1 MKFVDKLTFNNNT
14 YELKD
19 STARDILTQQGENI
33 AEIDGKQQVMRS
45 EINSLQTRMGEAEQ
59 DILNNSASISDIE
72 DTIDIMDHDIDS
84 NTGRITALEARVD
97 ECEDINT
104 AQQVE
109 INNIKN
115 RVTTAEGNINVI
127 NGNISD
133 INSSIDAIAAVDTQQ
148 TAQINQNK
156 ADITT
161 LKNRAN
167 AADSRMDAMDTRM
180 DGIDTTIADL
190 DDRIVASTYEAG
202 EGIYFG
208 QGEEHTNINV
218 EDELLDEIH
227 KNTQDIAALDIRVDN
242 LEDRVDD
249 VEDDIDNIQGDI
261 VSIQGDITNIQGDIT
276 TIQGDITTIQG
287 DVSDMQ
293 TIVNNISNTV
303 TNIQA
308 EIAVHDEDINKLKES
323 AKCNVITVEYA
334 PVDGVWTYTAKNT
347 AATILRYI
355 EEYKA
360 NSATAQSD
368 YIDHKD
374 IIVNVSQ
381 GPYSDPD
388 MVGIINNYSKPL
400 YVYKTH
406 IEYVVC
412 FINNT
417 NWGSFIDNTNS
428 GSSFDSDDYELVS
441 LVITTGQ
448 TPTITFQT
456 YNWNAK
462 LQTLS
467 QAVASMTAQINANT
481 NAINSIGDTLT
492 TMQTQIDTINTDI
505 DAITLNIND
514 ISNNVAG
521 LQGDVTVIQ
530 GDVTN
535 IIGDITTLQN
545 DVNYAQGDI
554 SNLQSD
560 VTDIKGDITDIDN
573 KITPNVIEC
582 TVVNAST
589 CELSTTLT
597 SDQLLDMVDDY
608 KTKNKPIHLHI
619 APDTAGTIGDI
630 TEEAIEVTLKLDAA
644 HGNSGTIFFEMQWKY
659 SPTQFATTITNYLVK
674 FEFQQNSPVTITST
688 STSEFE
694 NTFRINNGHLESQEE
709 IKRIYDTVISTP
721 VNDRHSNK
729 WLCQVVESGIFD
741 PVYQWVYPTIVKDGT
756 NVFIYVKYY
765 QDVRQYKY
773 YSVKIDS
780 SYNVTYNEL
789 YYSNSYQF
797 SYANQMSH
805 RCRAITNSGPS
816 VNSLLQRAGTFNYSY
831 TDSNKPSWFPSDL
844 TGGTYTGVIVIN
856 SNDGTMDSD
865 SGAKYIELY
874 DYYHPDAIYRMVRPS
889 NNSTIGPWY
898 KFTGTV
904 VT

>member
-72 DTIDIMDHDIDS
+72 DTIDIMDNDIDS

-115 RVTTAEGNINVI
+115 RVTTAEGNINII

-208 QGEEHTNINV
+208 QGKEHTNINV

-227 KNTQDIAALDIRVDN
+227 QDTQDIADLKIRVQN
-242 LEDRVDD
+242 LENRVDD
-249 VEDDIDNIQGDI
+249 IEDDIDTIQQDITNIR
-261 VSIQGDITNIQGDIT
+261 GDITNINNDIT
-276 TIQGDITTIQG
+276 TINNNITTINNNIATIQQ
-287 DVSDMQ
+287 DIISIQSDISDIQSDMADYQ
-293 TIVNNISNTV
+293 SDINALKSRVTACETNIGYALTLIDGLTSRVALLEEGIDPNYIVFDLLPTDPFTLRSQDSVSLLHSYADKIVDYGSGYDKSILGRITDGHGYLYDMPLLSYDNDNGLDNDNHAGTFIFFIMRNNKYYYIRLYYDDTQGAEVKTV
-303 TNIQA
+303 TI
-308 EIAVHDEDINKLKES
+308 DE
-323 AKCNVITVEYA
+323 
-334 PVDGVWTYTAKNT
+334 
-347 AATILRYI
+347 AT
-355 EEYKA
+355 
-360 NSATAQSD
+360 TD
-368 YIDHKD
+368 
-374 IIVNVSQ
+374 
-381 GPYSDPD
+381 
-388 MVGIINNYSKPL
+388 
-400 YVYKTH
+400 
-406 IEYVVC
+406 
-412 FINNT
+412 
-417 NWGSFIDNTNS
+417 
-428 GSSFDSDDYELVS
+428 
-441 LVITTGQ
+441 
-448 TPTITFQT
+448 
-456 YNWNAK
+456 
-462 LQTLS
+462 LS
-467 QAVASMTAQINANT
+467 PI
-481 NAINSIGDTLT
+481 
-492 TMQTQIDTINTDI
+492 QTQIDTINTDI
-505 DAITLNIND
+505 DAISLNIND
-514 ISNNVAG
+514 ISNDVSG

-535 IIGDITTLQN
+535 IIGDITNLQN
-545 DVNYAQGDI
+545 DVTNAQGDI

-560 VTDIKGDITDIDN
+560 VTDIQGDITDINN

-589 CELSTTLT
+589 CELTTTLT

-608 KTKNKPIHLHI
+608 KTKNKPIHMHI

-630 TEEAIEVTLKLDAA
+630 TEEAIEATLKWDVVS
-644 HGNSGTIFFEMQWKY
+644 GNSGTIFFEMQWKY

-694 NTFRINNGHLESQEE
+694 NTFRMNNGHLESQSE
-709 IKRIYDTVISTP
+709 IKRIYDTVINTP
-721 VNDRHSNK
+721 VDDRHSNK
-729 WLCQVVESGIFD
+729 WLCQVVMSNTFGT
-741 PVYQWVYPTIVKDGT
+741 VYQWVYPTIVKDGT
-756 NVFIYVKYY
+756 NVFIYVKHY
-765 QDVRQYKY
+765 QDVKQYHY

-789 YYSNSYQF
+789 YDSEAYRF

-805 RCRAITNSGPS
+805 RCRPITNSGPS
-816 VNSLLQRAGTFNYSY
+816 AISLLQRAGTFNYSY

-844 TGGTYTGVIVIN
+844 SGGTYTGVIVIN

-874 DYYHPDAIYRMVRPS
+874 DYYHPDTIYRMVRPS

>member
-72 DTIDIMDHDIDS
+72 DTIDIMDNDIDS

-115 RVTTAEGNINVI
+115 RVTTAEGNINII

-167 AADSRMDAMDTRM
+167 AADSRMDAMDIRM

-227 KNTQDIAALDIRVDN
+227 QDTQDIADLKIRVQN
-242 LEDRVDD
+242 LENRVDD
-249 VEDDIDNIQGDI
+249 IEDDID
-261 VSIQGDITNIQGDIT
+261 SIQQDITDIRGDITDIRGDIT
-276 TIQGDITTIQG
+276 TINNNITTINNNITTIQQ
-287 DVSDMQ
+287 DIISIQSDISDIQSDMADYQ
-293 TIVNNISNTV
+293 SDINALKSRVTACETNIGYALTLIDGLTSRVALLEEGIDPNYIVFDLLPTDPFTLRSQDSVSLLHSYADKIVDSGSGYDKSILGRITDGHGYLYDMPLLSYDNDNGLDNDNHAGTFIFFIMRNNKYYYIRLYYDDTRGAEVKTV
-303 TNIQA
+303 TI
-308 EIAVHDEDINKLKES
+308 DE
-323 AKCNVITVEYA
+323 
-334 PVDGVWTYTAKNT
+334 
-347 AATILRYI
+347 AT
-355 EEYKA
+355 
-360 NSATAQSD
+360 TD
-368 YIDHKD
+368 
-374 IIVNVSQ
+374 
-381 GPYSDPD
+381 
-388 MVGIINNYSKPL
+388 
-400 YVYKTH
+400 
-406 IEYVVC
+406 
-412 FINNT
+412 
-417 NWGSFIDNTNS
+417 
-428 GSSFDSDDYELVS
+428 
-441 LVITTGQ
+441 
-448 TPTITFQT
+448 
-456 YNWNAK
+456 
-462 LQTLS
+462 LS
-467 QAVASMTAQINANT
+467 PI
-481 NAINSIGDTLT
+481 
-492 TMQTQIDTINTDI
+492 QTQIDTINTDI
-505 DAITLNIND
+505 DAISLNIND

-535 IIGDITTLQN
+535 ITGDITNLQN

-554 SNLQSD
+554 LNLQSD
-560 VTDIKGDITDIDN
+560 VTDIQGDITDITG

-582 TVVNAST
+582 TVVTPSSF
-589 CELSTTLT
+589 ELSTTLT

-619 APDTAGTIGDI
+619 DPATAGTIGDI
-630 TEEAIEVTLKLDAA
+630 TEEAIEVTLKQDVVS
-644 HGNSGTIFFEMQWKY
+644 GNSGTIFFETQWKY

-674 FEFQQNSPVTITST
+674 VEFKQNSPVTITST

-694 NTFRINNGHLESQEE
+694 NTFRIYNGHLESQEE
-709 IKRIYDTVISTP
+709 IKRIYDTVINTS
-721 VNDRHSNK
+721 VDDRHSNK
-729 WLCQVVESGIFD
+729 WLCQIVLGSGFGT
-741 PVYQWVYPTIVKDGT
+741 VYQWTYPTIVKDGT

-765 QDVRQYKY
+765 QDVKQYRY
-773 YSVKIDS
+773 YSAKIDS
-780 SYNVTYNEL
+780 SYNVTYGEL
-789 YYSNSYQF
+789 YDSESYRF
-797 SYANQMSH
+797 GYTNQMSH
-805 RCRAITNSGPS
+805 RCRPIANSGPS
-816 VNSLLQRAGTFNYSY
+816 ISSLLQRAGTFTYSY
-831 TDSNKPSWFPSDL
+831 NDNTKPSWFPSDL
-844 TGGTYTGVIVIN
+844 SGGTYTGVIVIN

-874 DYYHPDAIYRMVRPS
+874 DYYHPDTIYRMIRPS

>member
-115 RVTTAEGNINVI
+115 RVTTAEGNINII

-133 INSSIDAIAAVDTQQ
+133 INSSLDTIAAVDTQQ

-227 KNTQDIAALDIRVDN
+227 QDTQDIADLKIRVQN
-242 LEDRVDD
+242 LENRVDD
-249 VEDDIDNIQGDI
+249 IEDDID
-261 VSIQGDITNIQGDIT
+261 SIQQDITDIRGDITDIRGDITDIRGDIT
-276 TIQGDITTIQG
+276 TINNNITTINNNITTIQQ
-287 DVSDMQ
+287 DIISIQSDISDIQSDMSDYQ
-293 TIVNNISNTV
+293 SDINALKSRVTACETNIGYALTLIDGLTSRVALLEAGIDPNYIVFDLLPTNPFTLRSQDSVSLLHSYADKIVDSGSGYDKSILGRITDGHGYLYDMPLLSYDNDNGLANDNHAGTFIFFIMRNNKYYYIRLYYDDTQGAEVKTV
-303 TNIQA
+303 TI
-308 EIAVHDEDINKLKES
+308 DE
-323 AKCNVITVEYA
+323 
-334 PVDGVWTYTAKNT
+334 
-347 AATILRYI
+347 AT
-355 EEYKA
+355 
-360 NSATAQSD
+360 TD
-368 YIDHKD
+368 
-374 IIVNVSQ
+374 
-381 GPYSDPD
+381 
-388 MVGIINNYSKPL
+388 
-400 YVYKTH
+400 
-406 IEYVVC
+406 
-412 FINNT
+412 
-417 NWGSFIDNTNS
+417 
-428 GSSFDSDDYELVS
+428 
-441 LVITTGQ
+441 
-448 TPTITFQT
+448 
-456 YNWNAK
+456 
-462 LQTLS
+462 LS
-467 QAVASMTAQINANT
+467 PI
-481 NAINSIGDTLT
+481 
-492 TMQTQIDTINTDI
+492 QTQIDTINTDI

-521 LQGDVTVIQ
+521 LQGDVTAIQ
-530 GDVTN
+530 GDITN
-535 IIGDITTLQN
+535 IIDDITNLQN

-560 VTDIKGDITDIDN
+560 VTDIQGDITDINN

-589 CELSTTLT
+589 CELATTLT

-630 TEEAIEVTLKLDAA
+630 TEEAIEATLKLDVVS
-644 HGNSGTIFFEMQWKY
+644 GNSGTIFFEMQWKY

-694 NTFRINNGHLESQEE
+694 NTFRIYNGHLESQEE
-709 IKRIYDTVISTP
+709 IKRIYDTVINTP
-721 VNDRHSNK
+721 VDDRHSNK
-729 WLCQVVESGIFD
+729 WLCQIVLGTGFGT
-741 PVYQWVYPTIVKDGT
+741 VYQWAYPTIVKDGT

-765 QDVRQYKY
+765 QDVKQYRY
-773 YSVKIDS
+773 YSAKIDS

-789 YYSNSYQF
+789 YDSESYRF
-797 SYANQMSH
+797 GYTNQMSH
-805 RCRAITNSGPS
+805 RCRPIANSGPS
-816 VNSLLQRAGTFNYSY
+816 ISSLLQRAGTFNYSY
-831 TDSNKPSWFPSDL
+831 NDSNKPSWFPSDL
-844 TGGTYTGVIVIN
+844 SGGTYAGVIVIN
-856 SNDGTMDSD
+856 CIDSTMDSD
-865 SGAKYIELY
+865 SGAKFIELY
-874 DYYHPDAIYRMVRPS
+874 DYHKPDTIYRMVRPS

>member
-59 DILNNSASISDIE
+59 DILNNSASIADIE
-72 DTIDIMDHDIDS
+72 DAIDVMDNDIDS
-84 NTGRITALEARVD
+84 NTDRITALEARVD

-115 RVTTAEGNINVI
+115 RVTTAEGNITVI

-133 INSSIDAIAAVDTQQ
+133 INTSLDAISAVDSQQ
-148 TAQINQNK
+148 TTQINQNK

-227 KNTQDIAALDIRVDN
+227 QDTQDIADLKTRVQDLETRVDGI
-242 LEDRVDD
+242 
-249 VEDDIDNIQGDI
+249 EDDID
-261 VSIQGDITNIQGDIT
+261 SIQQDITDIRSDIT
-276 TIQGDITTIQG
+276 TINNNITTINNNITTIQQ
-287 DVSDMQ
+287 DIISIQSDISDIQSDMTGYQ
-293 TIVNNISNTV
+293 SDIDALKSRVTACETNIGYALTLIDGLTSRVALLEAGIDPNYIVFDLLPTNPFTLRSQDSVSLLHSYADKIVDNGSGYDKSILGRITDGHGYLYDMPLLSYDNDNGLDNDNHAGTFIFFIMRNNKYYYIRLYYDDTRGAEVKTV
-303 TNIQA
+303 TI
-308 EIAVHDEDINKLKES
+308 DE
-323 AKCNVITVEYA
+323 
-334 PVDGVWTYTAKNT
+334 
-347 AATILRYI
+347 ATTDL
-355 EEYKA
+355 
-360 NSATAQSD
+360 
-368 YIDHKD
+368 
-374 IIVNVSQ
+374 
-381 GPYSDPD
+381 
-388 MVGIINNYSKPL
+388 
-400 YVYKTH
+400 
-406 IEYVVC
+406 
-412 FINNT
+412 
-417 NWGSFIDNTNS
+417 
-428 GSSFDSDDYELVS
+428 
-441 LVITTGQ
+441 
-448 TPTITFQT
+448 TPI
-456 YNWNAK
+456 
-462 LQTLS
+462 
-467 QAVASMTAQINANT
+467 
-481 NAINSIGDTLT
+481 
-492 TMQTQIDTINTDI
+492 QTQINTINTDI

-521 LQGDVTVIQ
+521 LQGDVTAIQ
-530 GDVTN
+530 GDITN
-535 IIGDITTLQN
+535 IIGDITNLQD
-545 DVNYAQGDI
+545 DVNDAQGDI
-554 SNLQSD
+554 LNLQSD
-560 VTDIKGDITDIDN
+560 VTDIQGDINDINN

-582 TVVNAST
+582 TVVTASSL
-589 CELSTTLT
+589 ELTTTLT

-608 KTKNKPIHLHI
+608 KTKHKPIIMHI
-619 APDTAGTIGDI
+619 GPATAGTTGDI
-630 TEEAIEVTLKLDAA
+630 TEEAIEATLKQDVS
-644 HGNSGTIFFEMQWKY
+644 GNSGTIFFEMQWKY

-694 NTFRINNGHLESQEE
+694 NTFIMYNGQLESQEE
-709 IKRIYDTVISTP
+709 IKRIYDTVINTP

-729 WLCQVVESGIFD
+729 WLCQIALSTGFGT
-741 PVYQWVYPTIVKDGT
+741 VYQWVYPTIVKDGT

-765 QDVRQYKY
+765 QDVKQYMY
-773 YSVKIDS
+773 YSAKIDS

-789 YYSNSYQF
+789 YDSESYRF

-805 RCRAITNSGPS
+805 RGRAITNSGPS
-816 VNSLLQRAGTFNYSY
+816 INSLLQRAGTFNYSY
-831 TDSNKPSWFPSDL
+831 NDSNKPSWFPSDL
-844 TGGTYTGVIVIN
+844 SGGTYTGVIVIN

-865 SGAKYIELY
+865 SGVKYIELY
-874 DYYHPDAIYRMVRPS
+874 DYYHPDTIYRMVRPS

>member
-115 RVTTAEGNINVI
+115 RVTTAEGNINII

-133 INSSIDAIAAVDTQQ
+133 INSSLDTIAAVDTQQ

-227 KNTQDIAALDIRVDN
+227 QDTQDIADLKTRVEN
-242 LEDRVDD
+242 LETRVDD
-249 VEDDIDNIQGDI
+249 IEDDIDTIQQDI
-261 VSIQGDITNIQGDIT
+261 TDIRGDITDIRGDIT
-276 TIQGDITTIQG
+276 TINNNITTINNNITTIQQ
-287 DVSDMQ
+287 DIISIQSDISDIQSDMSDYQ
-293 TIVNNISNTV
+293 SDINALKSRVTACETNIGYALTLIDGLTSRVALLEAGIDPNYIVFDLLPTNPFTLRSQDSVSLLHSYADKIVDSGSGYDKSILGRITDGHGYLYDMPLLSYDNDNGLANDNHAGTFIFFIMRNNKYYYIRLYYDDTQGAEVKTV
-303 TNIQA
+303 TI
-308 EIAVHDEDINKLKES
+308 DE
-323 AKCNVITVEYA
+323 
-334 PVDGVWTYTAKNT
+334 
-347 AATILRYI
+347 ATTDL
-355 EEYKA
+355 
-360 NSATAQSD
+360 
-368 YIDHKD
+368 
-374 IIVNVSQ
+374 
-381 GPYSDPD
+381 
-388 MVGIINNYSKPL
+388 
-400 YVYKTH
+400 
-406 IEYVVC
+406 
-412 FINNT
+412 
-417 NWGSFIDNTNS
+417 
-428 GSSFDSDDYELVS
+428 
-441 LVITTGQ
+441 
-448 TPTITFQT
+448 TPI
-456 YNWNAK
+456 
-462 LQTLS
+462 
-467 QAVASMTAQINANT
+467 
-481 NAINSIGDTLT
+481 
-492 TMQTQIDTINTDI
+492 QTQIDTINTDI

-521 LQGDVTVIQ
+521 LQGDVTAIQ
-530 GDVTN
+530 GDITN
-535 IIGDITTLQN
+535 IIDDITNLQN

-560 VTDIKGDITDIDN
+560 VTDIQGDITDINN
-573 KITPNVIEC
+573 KITPNIIEC

-589 CELSTTLT
+589 FELTTTLT

-608 KTKNKPIHLHI
+608 KTKHKPIIMHI

-630 TEEAIEVTLKLDAA
+630 TEEAIEATLKQDVS
-644 HGNSGTIFFEMQWKY
+644 GNSGTIFFEMQWKY

-694 NTFRINNGHLESQEE
+694 NTFRMNNGQLESQEE
-709 IKRIYDTVISTP
+709 IKRIYDTVMSTP
-721 VNDRHSNK
+721 VDDRHSNK
-729 WLCQVVESGIFD
+729 WLCQVVVSGFS

-756 NVFIYVKYY
+756 NVLIYVKYY
-765 QDVRQYKY
+765 QDVKQYRY
-773 YSVKIDS
+773 YSAKIDS
-780 SYNVTYNEL
+780 NYNVTYGEL
-789 YYSNSYQF
+789 YDSESYRF
-797 SYANQMSH
+797 GYTNQMSH
-805 RCRAITNSGPS
+805 RCRPITNSGPS
-816 VNSLLQRAGTFNYSY
+816 VSSLLQRAGTFNYSY
-831 TDSNKPSWFPSDL
+831 TDNNKPSWFPSDL
-844 TGGTYTGVIVIN
+844 SGGTYTGVIVIN
-856 SNDGTMDSD
+856 SVDSTMDSD
-865 SGAKYIELY
+865 AGAKFIELY

>member
-72 DTIDIMDHDIDS
+72 DTIDIMDNDIDS

-115 RVTTAEGNINVI
+115 RVTTAEGNINII

-227 KNTQDIAALDIRVDN
+227 QDTQDIADLKIRVQN
-242 LEDRVDD
+242 LENRVDD
-249 VEDDIDNIQGDI
+249 IEDDIDNIQQDI
-261 VSIQGDITNIQGDIT
+261 TDIRGDITDIRGDIT
-276 TIQGDITTIQG
+276 TINNNITTINNNITTIQQ
-287 DVSDMQ
+287 DIISIQSDISDIQSDMADYQ
-293 TIVNNISNTV
+293 SDINALKSRVTACETNIGYALTLIDGLTSRVALLEEGIDPNYIVFDLLPTNPFTLRSQDSVSLLHSYADKIVDYGSGYDKSILGRITDGHGYLYDMPLLSYDNDNGLDNDNHRGTFIFFIMRNNKYYYIRLYYDDTQGAEVKTV
-303 TNIQA
+303 TI
-308 EIAVHDEDINKLKES
+308 DE
-323 AKCNVITVEYA
+323 
-334 PVDGVWTYTAKNT
+334 
-347 AATILRYI
+347 AT
-355 EEYKA
+355 
-360 NSATAQSD
+360 TD
-368 YIDHKD
+368 
-374 IIVNVSQ
+374 
-381 GPYSDPD
+381 
-388 MVGIINNYSKPL
+388 
-400 YVYKTH
+400 
-406 IEYVVC
+406 
-412 FINNT
+412 
-417 NWGSFIDNTNS
+417 
-428 GSSFDSDDYELVS
+428 
-441 LVITTGQ
+441 
-448 TPTITFQT
+448 
-456 YNWNAK
+456 
-462 LQTLS
+462 LS
-467 QAVASMTAQINANT
+467 PI
-481 NAINSIGDTLT
+481 
-492 TMQTQIDTINTDI
+492 QTQIDTINTDI
-505 DAITLNIND
+505 DAITHNIND
-514 ISNNVAG
+514 INNNVAG

-545 DVNYAQGDI
+545 DVNDAQGDI

-573 KITPNVIEC
+573 KITPNIIEC

-589 CELSTTLT
+589 CELTTTLT

-608 KTKNKPIHLHI
+608 KTKNKPIHMHI

-630 TEEAIEVTLKLDAA
+630 TEEAIEVTLKLDVVS
-644 HGNSGTIFFEMQWKY
+644 GNSGTIFFEMQWKY

-694 NTFRINNGHLESQEE
+694 NTFRMYNGHLESQEE
-709 IKRIYDTVISTP
+709 IKRIYDTVINTP
-721 VNDRHSNK
+721 VDDRHSNK
-729 WLCQVVESGIFD
+729 WLCQVVESTIFD
-741 PVYQWVYPTIVKDGT
+741 PVYQWVYPTIVKNGT

-773 YSVKIDS
+773 YSAKIDS

-789 YYSNSYQF
+789 YDSEAYRF

-844 TGGTYTGVIVIN
+844 SGGTYTGVIVIN

-874 DYYHPDAIYRMVRPS
+874 DYYHPDTIYRMVRPS

>member
-115 RVTTAEGNINVI
+115 RVTTAEGNINII

-133 INSSIDAIAAVDTQQ
+133 INSSLDTIAAVDTQQ

-227 KNTQDIAALDIRVDN
+227 QDTQDIADLKIRVQN
-242 LEDRVDD
+242 LENRVDD
-249 VEDDIDNIQGDI
+249 IEDDID
-261 VSIQGDITNIQGDIT
+261 SIQQDITDIRGDITDIRGDITDIRGDIT
-276 TIQGDITTIQG
+276 TINNNITTINNNITTIQQ
-287 DVSDMQ
+287 DIISIQSDISDIQSDMSDYQ
-293 TIVNNISNTV
+293 SDINALKSRVTACETNIGYALTLIDGLTSRVALLEAGIDPNYIVFDLLPTNPFTLRSQDSVSLLHSYADKIVDSGSGYDKSILGRITDGHGYLYDMPLLSYDNDNGLANDNHAGTFIFFIMRNNKYYYIRLYYDDTQGAEVKTV
-303 TNIQA
+303 TI
-308 EIAVHDEDINKLKES
+308 DE
-323 AKCNVITVEYA
+323 
-334 PVDGVWTYTAKNT
+334 
-347 AATILRYI
+347 ATTDL
-355 EEYKA
+355 
-360 NSATAQSD
+360 
-368 YIDHKD
+368 
-374 IIVNVSQ
+374 
-381 GPYSDPD
+381 
-388 MVGIINNYSKPL
+388 
-400 YVYKTH
+400 
-406 IEYVVC
+406 
-412 FINNT
+412 
-417 NWGSFIDNTNS
+417 
-428 GSSFDSDDYELVS
+428 
-441 LVITTGQ
+441 
-448 TPTITFQT
+448 TPI
-456 YNWNAK
+456 
-462 LQTLS
+462 
-467 QAVASMTAQINANT
+467 
-481 NAINSIGDTLT
+481 
-492 TMQTQIDTINTDI
+492 QTQIDTINTDI

-521 LQGDVTVIQ
+521 LQGDVTAIQ
-530 GDVTN
+530 GDITN
-535 IIGDITTLQN
+535 IIDDITNLQN

-560 VTDIKGDITDIDN
+560 VTDIQGDITDINN

-589 CELSTTLT
+589 CELTTTLT

-608 KTKNKPIHLHI
+608 KTKNKPIHMHI

-630 TEEAIEVTLKLDAA
+630 TEEAIEATLKLDVVS
-644 HGNSGTIFFEMQWKY
+644 GNSGTIFFEMQWKY

-694 NTFRINNGHLESQEE
+694 NTFRMNNGRLESQEE
-709 IKRIYDTVISTP
+709 IKRIYDTVMNTS
-721 VNDRHSNK
+721 VDDRHTNK
-729 WLCQVVESGIFD
+729 WLCQVVVSGFST
-741 PVYQWVYPTIVKDGT
+741 VYQWVYPTIVKDGT
-756 NVFIYVKYY
+756 NVLIYVKYY
-765 QDVRQYKY
+765 QDVKQYHY
-773 YSVKIDS
+773 YSAKIDS
-780 SYNVTYNEL
+780 SYNVTYGEL
-789 YYSNSYQF
+789 YDSESYRF
-797 SYANQMSH
+797 GYANQMSH
-805 RCRAITNSGPS
+805 RCRPIANSGPS
-816 VNSLLQRAGTFNYSY
+816 ISSLLQRAGTFNYSY
-831 TDSNKPSWFPSDL
+831 NDSNKPSWFPSDL
-844 TGGTYTGVIVIN
+844 SGGTHTGVIVIN
-856 SNDGTMDSD
+856 CIDSTMDSD
-865 SGAKYIELY
+865 SGAKFIELY
-874 DYYHPDAIYRMVRPS
+874 DYSKPDTIYRMVRPS

>member
-59 DILNNSASISDIE
+59 DILNNSTSISDIE
-72 DTIDIMDHDIDS
+72 DTIDIMDNDIDS

-115 RVTTAEGNINVI
+115 RVTTAEGNINII

-227 KNTQDIAALDIRVDN
+227 QDTQDIADLKIRVQN
-242 LEDRVDD
+242 LENRVDD
-249 VEDDIDNIQGDI
+249 IEDDINNIQQDI
-261 VSIQGDITNIQGDIT
+261 TDIRGDITDIRGDITDIRGDIT
-276 TIQGDITTIQG
+276 TINNNITTINNNITTIQQ
-287 DVSDMQ
+287 DIISIQSDISDIQSDMADYQ
-293 TIVNNISNTV
+293 SDINALKSRVTACETNIGYALTLIDGLTSRVALLEEGIDPNYIVFDLLPTNPFTLRSQDSVSLLHSYADKIVDYGSGYDKSILGRITDGHGYLYDMPLLSYDNDNGLDNDNHRGTFIFFIMRNNKYYYIRLYYDDTQGAEVKTV
-303 TNIQA
+303 TI
-308 EIAVHDEDINKLKES
+308 DE
-323 AKCNVITVEYA
+323 
-334 PVDGVWTYTAKNT
+334 
-347 AATILRYI
+347 AT
-355 EEYKA
+355 
-360 NSATAQSD
+360 TD
-368 YIDHKD
+368 
-374 IIVNVSQ
+374 
-381 GPYSDPD
+381 
-388 MVGIINNYSKPL
+388 
-400 YVYKTH
+400 
-406 IEYVVC
+406 
-412 FINNT
+412 
-417 NWGSFIDNTNS
+417 
-428 GSSFDSDDYELVS
+428 
-441 LVITTGQ
+441 
-448 TPTITFQT
+448 
-456 YNWNAK
+456 
-462 LQTLS
+462 LS
-467 QAVASMTAQINANT
+467 PI
-481 NAINSIGDTLT
+481 
-492 TMQTQIDTINTDI
+492 QTQIDTINTDI

-560 VTDIKGDITDIDN
+560 VTDIQGDITDINN

-582 TVVNAST
+582 TVVNVST
-589 CELSTTLT
+589 CELTTTLT

-608 KTKNKPIHLHI
+608 KTKNKPIHMHI
-619 APDTAGTIGDI
+619 SPDTTVTIGDI
-630 TEEAIEVTLKLDAA
+630 TEEAIEVTFKQDVS
-644 HGNSGTIFFEMQWKY
+644 GNSGTIFFEMQWKY

-694 NTFRINNGHLESQEE
+694 NTFRMNNGHLESQSE
-709 IKRIYDTVISTP
+709 IKRIYDTVINTP
-721 VNDRHSNK
+721 VDDRHSNK
-729 WLCQVVESGIFD
+729 WLCQVVESTIFD
-741 PVYQWVYPTIVKDGT
+741 PVYQWVYPTIVKNGT

-789 YYSNSYQF
+789 YDSEAYRF

-844 TGGTYTGVIVIN
+844 SGGTYTGVIVIN

-874 DYYHPDAIYRMVRPS
+874 DYYHPDTIYRMVRPS

>member
-59 DILNNSASISDIE
+59 DILNNSTSISDIE
-72 DTIDIMDHDIDS
+72 DTIDIMDNDIDS

-97 ECEDINT
+97 ECEDVNT

-208 QGEEHTNINV
+208 QGKEHTNINV

-227 KNTQDIAALDIRVDN
+227 QDTQDIADLKNRVKN
-242 LEDRVDD
+242 LENRVDD
-249 VEDDIDNIQGDI
+249 IEDDIDNIQQDI
-261 VSIQGDITNIQGDIT
+261 TDIRGDITDIRGDITDIRGDIT
-276 TIQGDITTIQG
+276 TINNNITTINNNITTIQQ
-287 DVSDMQ
+287 DIISIQSDISDIQSDMADYQ
-293 TIVNNISNTV
+293 SDINALKSRVTACETNIGYALTLIDGLTSRVALLEEGIDPNYIVFDLLPTDPFTLRSQDSVSLLHSYADKIVDSGSGYDKSILGRITDGHGYLYDMPLLSYDNDNGLENDNHAGTFIFFIMRNNKYYYIRLYYDDTRGAEVKTV
-303 TNIQA
+303 TI
-308 EIAVHDEDINKLKES
+308 DE
-323 AKCNVITVEYA
+323 
-334 PVDGVWTYTAKNT
+334 
-347 AATILRYI
+347 AT
-355 EEYKA
+355 
-360 NSATAQSD
+360 TD
-368 YIDHKD
+368 
-374 IIVNVSQ
+374 
-381 GPYSDPD
+381 
-388 MVGIINNYSKPL
+388 
-400 YVYKTH
+400 
-406 IEYVVC
+406 
-412 FINNT
+412 
-417 NWGSFIDNTNS
+417 
-428 GSSFDSDDYELVS
+428 
-441 LVITTGQ
+441 
-448 TPTITFQT
+448 
-456 YNWNAK
+456 
-462 LQTLS
+462 LS
-467 QAVASMTAQINANT
+467 PI
-481 NAINSIGDTLT
+481 
-492 TMQTQIDTINTDI
+492 QTQIDTINTDI
-505 DAITLNIND
+505 DVITLNIND

-560 VTDIKGDITDIDN
+560 VTDIQSDITDIDN

-589 CELSTTLT
+589 CELTTTLT
-597 SDQLLDMVDDY
+597 SDQLLDMADDY
-608 KTKNKPIHLHI
+608 KTKNKPIHMHI
-619 APDTAGTIGDI
+619 APDTTGTIGDI
-630 TEEAIEVTLKLDAA
+630 TEEAIEVTLKQDVS
-644 HGNSGTIFFEMQWKY
+644 GNSGTIFFEMQWKY
-659 SPTQFATTITNYLVK
+659 SPTQFATNITNYLVK
-674 FEFQQNSPVTITST
+674 FEFKQNSPVTITST

-694 NTFRINNGHLESQEE
+694 NTFRMNNGHLESQSE
-709 IKRIYDTVISTP
+709 IKRIYDTVINTP
-721 VNDRHSNK
+721 VDDRHSNK
-729 WLCQVVESGIFD
+729 WLCQVVVDEIFD

-773 YSVKIDS
+773 YSAKIDS

-789 YYSNSYQF
+789 YDGNSYRF

-805 RCRAITNSGPS
+805 RCRVITESGPS
-816 VNSLLQRAGTFNYSY
+816 INSLLQRAGTFNYSY

-844 TGGTYTGVIVIN
+844 SGGTYTGVIVIN

-874 DYYHPDAIYRMVRPS
+874 DYYHPDTIYRMVRPS

>member
-115 RVTTAEGNINVI
+115 RVTTAEGNINII

-133 INSSIDAIAAVDTQQ
+133 INSSLDAIAAVDTQQ

-227 KNTQDIAALDIRVDN
+227 QDTQDIADLKIRVQN
-242 LEDRVDD
+242 LENRVDD
-249 VEDDIDNIQGDI
+249 IEDDID
-261 VSIQGDITNIQGDIT
+261 SIQQDITNIRGDITDIRGDIT
-276 TIQGDITTIQG
+276 TINNNITTINNNITTIQQ
-287 DVSDMQ
+287 DIISIQSDISDIQSDMSDYQ
-293 TIVNNISNTV
+293 SDINALKSRVTACETNIGYALTLIDGLTSRVALLEAGIDPNYIVFDLLPTNPFTLRSQDSVSLLHSYADKIVDSGSGYDKSILGRITDGHGYLYDMPLLSYDNDNGLANDNHAGTFIFFIMRNNKYYYIRLYYDDTRGAEVKTV
-303 TNIQA
+303 TI
-308 EIAVHDEDINKLKES
+308 DE
-323 AKCNVITVEYA
+323 
-334 PVDGVWTYTAKNT
+334 
-347 AATILRYI
+347 ATTDL
-355 EEYKA
+355 
-360 NSATAQSD
+360 
-368 YIDHKD
+368 
-374 IIVNVSQ
+374 
-381 GPYSDPD
+381 
-388 MVGIINNYSKPL
+388 
-400 YVYKTH
+400 
-406 IEYVVC
+406 
-412 FINNT
+412 
-417 NWGSFIDNTNS
+417 
-428 GSSFDSDDYELVS
+428 
-441 LVITTGQ
+441 
-448 TPTITFQT
+448 TPI
-456 YNWNAK
+456 
-462 LQTLS
+462 
-467 QAVASMTAQINANT
+467 
-481 NAINSIGDTLT
+481 
-492 TMQTQIDTINTDI
+492 QTQIDTINTDI

-521 LQGDVTVIQ
+521 LQGDVTAIQ
-530 GDVTN
+530 GDITN
-535 IIGDITTLQN
+535 IIDDITNLQN

-560 VTDIKGDITDIDN
+560 VTDIQGDITDINN

-589 CELSTTLT
+589 CELTTTLT

-608 KTKNKPIHLHI
+608 KTKNKPIHMHI

-630 TEEAIEVTLKLDAA
+630 TEEAIEATLKLDVVS
-644 HGNSGTIFFEMQWKY
+644 GNSGTIFFEMQWKY

-694 NTFRINNGHLESQEE
+694 NTFRMNNGRLESQEE
-709 IKRIYDTVISTP
+709 IKRIYDTVMNTS
-721 VNDRHSNK
+721 VDDRHTNK
-729 WLCQVVESGIFD
+729 WLCQVVVSGFST
-741 PVYQWVYPTIVKDGT
+741 VYQWVYPTIVKDGT
-756 NVFIYVKYY
+756 NVLIYVKYY
-765 QDVRQYKY
+765 QDVKQYHY
-773 YSVKIDS
+773 YSAKIDS
-780 SYNVTYNEL
+780 SYNVTYGEL
-789 YYSNSYQF
+789 YDSESYRF
-797 SYANQMSH
+797 GYANQMSH
-805 RCRAITNSGPS
+805 RCRPIANSGPS
-816 VNSLLQRAGTFNYSY
+816 ISSLLQRAGTFNYSY
-831 TDSNKPSWFPSDL
+831 NDSNKPSWFPSDL
-844 TGGTYTGVIVIN
+844 SGGTHTGVIVIN
-856 SNDGTMDSD
+856 CIDSTMDSD
-865 SGAKYIELY
+865 SGAKFIELY
-874 DYYHPDAIYRMVRPS
+874 DYSKPDTIYRMVRPS

>member
-115 RVTTAEGNINVI
+115 RVTTAEGNINII

-133 INSSIDAIAAVDTQQ
+133 INSSLDAIAAVDTQQ

-227 KNTQDIAALDIRVDN
+227 QDTQDIADLKIRVQN
-242 LEDRVDD
+242 LENRVDD
-249 VEDDIDNIQGDI
+249 IEDDID
-261 VSIQGDITNIQGDIT
+261 SIQQDITNIRGDITDIRGDITDIRGDIT
-276 TIQGDITTIQG
+276 TINNNITTINNNITTIQQ
-287 DVSDMQ
+287 DIISIQSDISDIQSDMSDYQ
-293 TIVNNISNTV
+293 SDINALKSRVTACETNIGYALTLIDGLTSRVALLEAGIDPNYIVFDLLPTNPFTLRSQDSVSLLHSYADKIVDSGSGYDKSILGRITDGHGYLYDMPLLSYDNDNGLANDNHAGTFIFFIMRNNKYYYIRLYYDDTQGAEVKTV
-303 TNIQA
+303 TI
-308 EIAVHDEDINKLKES
+308 DE
-323 AKCNVITVEYA
+323 
-334 PVDGVWTYTAKNT
+334 
-347 AATILRYI
+347 ATTDL
-355 EEYKA
+355 
-360 NSATAQSD
+360 
-368 YIDHKD
+368 
-374 IIVNVSQ
+374 
-381 GPYSDPD
+381 
-388 MVGIINNYSKPL
+388 
-400 YVYKTH
+400 
-406 IEYVVC
+406 
-412 FINNT
+412 
-417 NWGSFIDNTNS
+417 
-428 GSSFDSDDYELVS
+428 
-441 LVITTGQ
+441 
-448 TPTITFQT
+448 TPI
-456 YNWNAK
+456 
-462 LQTLS
+462 
-467 QAVASMTAQINANT
+467 
-481 NAINSIGDTLT
+481 
-492 TMQTQIDTINTDI
+492 QTQIDTINTDI

-521 LQGDVTVIQ
+521 LQGDVTAIQ
-530 GDVTN
+530 GDITN
-535 IIGDITTLQN
+535 IIDDITNLQN

-560 VTDIKGDITDIDN
+560 VTDIQGDITDINN

-589 CELSTTLT
+589 CELTTTLT

-608 KTKNKPIHLHI
+608 KTKNKPIHMHI

-630 TEEAIEVTLKLDAA
+630 TEEAIEATLKLDVVS
-644 HGNSGTIFFEMQWKY
+644 GNSGTIFFEMQWKY

-694 NTFRINNGHLESQEE
+694 NTFRMNNGRLESQEE
-709 IKRIYDTVISTP
+709 IKRIYDTVMNTS
-721 VNDRHSNK
+721 VDDRHTNK
-729 WLCQVVESGIFD
+729 WLCQVVVSGFST
-741 PVYQWVYPTIVKDGT
+741 VYQWVYPTIVKDGT
-756 NVFIYVKYY
+756 NVLIYVKYY
-765 QDVRQYKY
+765 QDVKQYHY
-773 YSVKIDS
+773 YSAKIDS
-780 SYNVTYNEL
+780 SYNVTYGEL
-789 YYSNSYQF
+789 YDSESYRF
-797 SYANQMSH
+797 GYANQMSH
-805 RCRAITNSGPS
+805 RCRPIANSGPS
-816 VNSLLQRAGTFNYSY
+816 ISSLLQRAGTFNYSY
-831 TDSNKPSWFPSDL
+831 NDSNKPSWFPSDL
-844 TGGTYTGVIVIN
+844 SGGTHTGVIVIN
-856 SNDGTMDSD
+856 CIDSTMDSD
-865 SGAKYIELY
+865 SGAKFIELY
-874 DYYHPDAIYRMVRPS
+874 DYSKPDTIYRMVRPS

>member
-72 DTIDIMDHDIDS
+72 DTIDIMDNDIDS

-115 RVTTAEGNINVI
+115 RVTTAEGNINII

-227 KNTQDIAALDIRVDN
+227 QDTQDIADLKIRVQN
-242 LEDRVDD
+242 LENRVDD
-249 VEDDIDNIQGDI
+249 IEDDIDNIQQDI
-261 VSIQGDITNIQGDIT
+261 TDIRGDITDIRGDITDIRGDIT
-276 TIQGDITTIQG
+276 TINNNITTINNNITTIQQ
-287 DVSDMQ
+287 DIISIQSDISDIQSDMADYQ
-293 TIVNNISNTV
+293 SDINALKSRVTACETNIGYALTLIDGLTSRVALLEEGIDPNYIVFDLLPTNPFTLRSQDSVSLLHSYADKIVDYGSGYDKSILGRITDGHGYLYDMPLLSYDNDNGLDNDNHRGTFIFFIMRNNKYYYIRLYYDDTQGAEVKTV
-303 TNIQA
+303 TI
-308 EIAVHDEDINKLKES
+308 DE
-323 AKCNVITVEYA
+323 
-334 PVDGVWTYTAKNT
+334 
-347 AATILRYI
+347 AT
-355 EEYKA
+355 
-360 NSATAQSD
+360 TD
-368 YIDHKD
+368 
-374 IIVNVSQ
+374 
-381 GPYSDPD
+381 
-388 MVGIINNYSKPL
+388 
-400 YVYKTH
+400 
-406 IEYVVC
+406 
-412 FINNT
+412 
-417 NWGSFIDNTNS
+417 
-428 GSSFDSDDYELVS
+428 
-441 LVITTGQ
+441 
-448 TPTITFQT
+448 
-456 YNWNAK
+456 
-462 LQTLS
+462 LS
-467 QAVASMTAQINANT
+467 PI
-481 NAINSIGDTLT
+481 
-492 TMQTQIDTINTDI
+492 QTQIDTINTDI
-505 DAITLNIND
+505 DAITHNIND
-514 ISNNVAG
+514 INNNVAG

-545 DVNYAQGDI
+545 DVNDAQGDI

-573 KITPNVIEC
+573 KITPNIIEC

-589 CELSTTLT
+589 CELTTTLT

-608 KTKNKPIHLHI
+608 KTKNKPIHMHI

-630 TEEAIEVTLKLDAA
+630 TEEAIEVTLKLDVVS
-644 HGNSGTIFFEMQWKY
+644 GNSGTIFFEMQWKY

-694 NTFRINNGHLESQEE
+694 NTFRMYNGHLESQEE
-709 IKRIYDTVISTP
+709 IKRIYDTVINTP
-721 VNDRHSNK
+721 VDDRHSNK
-729 WLCQVVESGIFD
+729 WLCQVVESTIFD
-741 PVYQWVYPTIVKDGT
+741 PVYQWVYPTIVKNGT

-773 YSVKIDS
+773 YSAKIDS

-789 YYSNSYQF
+789 YDSEAYRF

-844 TGGTYTGVIVIN
+844 SGGTYTGVIVIN

-874 DYYHPDAIYRMVRPS
+874 DYYHPDTIYRMVRPS

>member
-115 RVTTAEGNINVI
+115 RVTTAEGNINII

-133 INSSIDAIAAVDTQQ
+133 INSSLDTIAAVDTQQ

-227 KNTQDIAALDIRVDN
+227 QDTQDIADLKIRVQN
-242 LEDRVDD
+242 LENRVDD
-249 VEDDIDNIQGDI
+249 IEDDID
-261 VSIQGDITNIQGDIT
+261 SIQQDITNIRGDITDIRGDITDIRGDIT
-276 TIQGDITTIQG
+276 TINNNITTINNNITTIQQ
-287 DVSDMQ
+287 DIISIQSDISDIQSDMSDYQ
-293 TIVNNISNTV
+293 SDINALKSRVTACETNIGYALTLIDGLTSRVALLEAGIDPNYIVFDLLPTNPFTLRSQDSVSLLHSYADKIVDSGSGYDKSILGRITDGHGYLYDMPLLSYDNDNGLANDNHAGTFIFFIMRNNKYYYIRLYYDDTQGAEVKTV
-303 TNIQA
+303 TI
-308 EIAVHDEDINKLKES
+308 DE
-323 AKCNVITVEYA
+323 
-334 PVDGVWTYTAKNT
+334 
-347 AATILRYI
+347 ATTDL
-355 EEYKA
+355 
-360 NSATAQSD
+360 
-368 YIDHKD
+368 
-374 IIVNVSQ
+374 
-381 GPYSDPD
+381 
-388 MVGIINNYSKPL
+388 
-400 YVYKTH
+400 
-406 IEYVVC
+406 
-412 FINNT
+412 
-417 NWGSFIDNTNS
+417 
-428 GSSFDSDDYELVS
+428 
-441 LVITTGQ
+441 
-448 TPTITFQT
+448 TPI
-456 YNWNAK
+456 
-462 LQTLS
+462 
-467 QAVASMTAQINANT
+467 
-481 NAINSIGDTLT
+481 
-492 TMQTQIDTINTDI
+492 QTQIDTINTDI

-521 LQGDVTVIQ
+521 LQGDVTAIQ
-530 GDVTN
+530 GDITN
-535 IIGDITTLQN
+535 IIDDITNLQN

-560 VTDIKGDITDIDN
+560 VTDIQGDITDINN

-589 CELSTTLT
+589 FELTTTLT

-608 KTKNKPIHLHI
+608 KTKHKPIIMHI
-619 APDTAGTIGDI
+619 APATAGTIGDI
-630 TEEAIEVTLKLDAA
+630 TEEAIEATLKLDVVS
-644 HGNSGTIFFEMQWKY
+644 GNSGTIFFEMQWKY

-694 NTFRINNGHLESQEE
+694 NTFRMNNGRLESQEE
-709 IKRIYDTVISTP
+709 IKRIYDTVMNTS
-721 VNDRHSNK
+721 VDDRHTNK
-729 WLCQVVESGIFD
+729 WLCQVVVSGFST
-741 PVYQWVYPTIVKDGT
+741 VYQWVYPTIVKDGT
-756 NVFIYVKYY
+756 NVLIYVKYY
-765 QDVRQYKY
+765 QDVKQYHY
-773 YSVKIDS
+773 YSAKIDS
-780 SYNVTYNEL
+780 SYNVTYGEL
-789 YYSNSYQF
+789 YDSESYRF
-797 SYANQMSH
+797 GYANQMSH
-805 RCRAITNSGPS
+805 RCRPIANSGPS
-816 VNSLLQRAGTFNYSY
+816 ISSLLQRAGTFNYSY
-831 TDSNKPSWFPSDL
+831 NDSNKPSWFPSDL
-844 TGGTYTGVIVIN
+844 SGGTHTGVIVIN
-856 SNDGTMDSD
+856 CIDSTMDSD
-865 SGAKYIELY
+865 SGAKFIELY
-874 DYYHPDAIYRMVRPS
+874 DYSKPDTIYRMVRPS

>member
-19 STARDILTQQGENI
+19 ITARDILTQQGENI

-72 DTIDIMDHDIDS
+72 DTIDIMDNDIDS

-133 INSSIDAIAAVDTQQ
+133 INTSLDTISAVDSQQ
-148 TAQINQNK
+148 TTQINQNK

-227 KNTQDIAALDIRVDN
+227 QDTQDIADLKNRVQD
-242 LEDRVDD
+242 LENRVDD
-249 VEDDIDNIQGDI
+249 IEDDIDNIQQDI
-261 VSIQGDITNIQGDIT
+261 TNIHGDITNIHGDITSIRGDITDIRGDIT
-276 TIQGDITTIQG
+276 TINNNITTINNNITTIQQ
-287 DVSDMQ
+287 DIISIQSDISDIQSDMADYQ
-293 TIVNNISNTV
+293 SDINALKSRVTACETNIGYALTLIDGLTSRVALLEAGIDPNYIVFDLLPTDPFTLRSQDSVSLLHSYADKIVDTGSGYDRSILGRITDGHGYLYDMPLLSYDNDNGLDNDNHAGTFIFFIMRNNKYYYIRLYYDDTQGAEVKTV
-303 TNIQA
+303 TI
-308 EIAVHDEDINKLKES
+308 DE
-323 AKCNVITVEYA
+323 
-334 PVDGVWTYTAKNT
+334 
-347 AATILRYI
+347 AT
-355 EEYKA
+355 
-360 NSATAQSD
+360 TD
-368 YIDHKD
+368 
-374 IIVNVSQ
+374 
-381 GPYSDPD
+381 
-388 MVGIINNYSKPL
+388 
-400 YVYKTH
+400 
-406 IEYVVC
+406 
-412 FINNT
+412 
-417 NWGSFIDNTNS
+417 
-428 GSSFDSDDYELVS
+428 
-441 LVITTGQ
+441 
-448 TPTITFQT
+448 
-456 YNWNAK
+456 
-462 LQTLS
+462 LS
-467 QAVASMTAQINANT
+467 PI
-481 NAINSIGDTLT
+481 
-492 TMQTQIDTINTDI
+492 QTQIDTINTDI
-505 DAITLNIND
+505 DAISLNIND

-535 IIGDITTLQN
+535 ITGDITTLQN

-554 SNLQSD
+554 SNLQSN
-560 VTDIKGDITDIDN
+560 VTDIQDDITDITD

-582 TVVNAST
+582 TVVTPSSF
-589 CELSTTLT
+589 ELSTTLT

-608 KTKNKPIHLHI
+608 KTKHKPIIMHI
-619 APDTAGTIGDI
+619 APATAGTIGDI
-630 TEEAIEVTLKLDAA
+630 TEEAIEATLKQDSS
-644 HGNSGTIFFEMQWKY
+644 GNSGTIFFEMQWKY

-688 STSEFE
+688 TTSEFE
-694 NTFRINNGHLESQEE
+694 NTFRIYNGQLESQEE
-709 IKRIYDTVISTP
+709 IKRIYDTVINTP
-721 VNDRHSNK
+721 VDDRHSNK
-729 WLCQVVESGIFD
+729 WLCQVVVGTGFST
-741 PVYQWVYPTIVKDGT
+741 VYQWVYPTIVKDGT

-765 QDVRQYKY
+765 QDVKQYRY
-773 YSVKIDS
+773 YSAKIDS
-780 SYNVTYNEL
+780 SYNVTYGEL
-789 YYSNSYQF
+789 YDSESHRF
-797 SYANQMSH
+797 GYANQMSH
-805 RCRAITNSGPS
+805 RCRPITNSGPS
-816 VNSLLQRAGTFNYSY
+816 VSSLLQRAGVFNYSY
-831 TDSNKPSWFPSDL
+831 NDNTKPSWFPSDL
-844 TGGTYTGVIVIN
+844 SGGSYTGIIVIN
-856 SNDGTMDSD
+856 CVDSTMDSD
-865 SGAKYIELY
+865 VGAKFIELY
-874 DYYHPDAIYRMVRPS
+874 DYSKPDTIYRMVRPS